1 MCNRRPRLLPR
12 CSASLP
18 IDPFAKSMRSAP
30 STDKGF
36 TLVELLLV
44 VAIVGILATV
54 ATASYRH
61 FTKKAQSVEAEV
73 ALAEISRL
81 QQLHRAQN
89 GSYAGDLGAI
99 GFNLAPGMKFYSV
112 SMRSLGGAGGV
123 AYQAYVYAK
132 DNSEGST
139 TMVLTQYEDGR
150 VSVEKSLV
158 GSGATSAI
166 TGSGSS
172 GILPETGGSSGSQST
187 SGAGAGYDWLTDW
200 IFNSSPTS
208 GSGTRTVTQ
217 TNRSVG
223 VGTK

>member
-1 MCNRRPRLLPR
+1 
-12 CSASLP
+12 
-18 IDPFAKSMRSAP
+18 MRNST

-54 ATASYRH
+54 AVPSYRH

-89 GSYAGDLGAI
+89 GSYAGDLVAI
-99 GFNLAPGMKFYSV
+99 GFNFVPGMKFYSV
-112 SMRSLGGAGGV
+112 GMRSVGGTGGV
-123 AYQAYVYAK
+123 AYQAYAYAK

-139 TMVLTQYEDGR
+139 IMVLTQYEDGR

-158 GSGATSAI
+158 SAGAGSAGAGSSS
-166 TGSGSS
+166 SGS
-172 GILPETGGSSGSQST
+172 LPETGGASGSQST
-187 SGAGAGYDWLTDW
+187 SDAGSGNDWLTDW